1 MKLDTQLLRKDSFSA
16 VSEEKSNHIQDFQK
30 SRKRFSDFVFLQE
43 SSELV
48 WWVFLDP
55 SCGFN
60 EGKG

>member
-43 SSELV
+43 S
-48 WWVFLDP
+48 
-55 SCGFN
+55 
-60 EGKG
+60 